1 MALNAHLR
9 LKARSGPIQGS
20 VTEVQSFTV
29 RLTNALIAS
38 ITMQLPNTTHPD
50 QVKLDTFEEIAFR
63 YEKIEWTWTDG
74 DVSATDDWLS
84 GIA

>member
-1 MALNAHLR
+1 VALNADHH
-9 LKARSGPIQGS
+9 A
-20 VTEVQSFTV
+20 
-29 RLTNALIAS
+29 
-38 ITMQLPNTTHPD
+38 PD
-50 QVKLDTFEEIAFR
+50 QVRLDTFEEVAFR